1 MNFKV
6 YFLGLSK
13 AERATYAQAAGTSA
27 HYIHTHLI
35 NRYKTPRKKLM
46 QNLANASAGVFTVA
60 DLTQFFYAVNKK
72 VA

>member
-27 HYIHTHLI
+27 HYIHI
-35 NRYKTPRKKLM
+35 REVSK
-46 QNLANASAGVFTVA
+46 
-60 DLTQFFYAVNKK
+60 
-72 VA
+72 